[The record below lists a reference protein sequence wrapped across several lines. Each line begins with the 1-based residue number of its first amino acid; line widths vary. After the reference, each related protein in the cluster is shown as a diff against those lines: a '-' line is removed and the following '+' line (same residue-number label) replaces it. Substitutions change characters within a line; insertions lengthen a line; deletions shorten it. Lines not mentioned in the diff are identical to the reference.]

1 MGLSPPPPSYQRA
14 ASASPALR
22 SLSIAHCSAPI
33 LCIMHICWM
42 CSSHLAPHT
51 SRLAI
56 PHPFCAPHCITNNF
70 AQLPTTSITY
80 CFPATTGF
88 TAPAQPAAP
97 RTSTALNLAPR
108 SSSCPSPPPATPEHA
123 LSFRTNGGENHRFL
137 HLHNPICCTQP
148 GVEPKPVQHT
158 KGERQEELFARSP
171 ALKIFS
177 RGACGCL
184 LTRLIDLRHRAAV
197 WRRQLKRLLPVRES
211 WRSGN
216 ATQGC
221 GPCATLEPPPTSSHC
236 EP

>member
-1 MGLSPPPPSYQRA
+1 MHSMIAPGALGVPRGGSTRLPAEWGCSYQRA
-14 ASASPALR
+14 ARSSPALR

-97 RTSTALNLAPR
+97 RTS
-108 SSSCPSPPPATPEHA
+108 
-123 LSFRTNGGENHRFL
+123 
-137 HLHNPICCTQP
+137 HLH
-148 GVEPKPVQHT
+148 
-158 KGERQEELFARSP
+158 S
-171 ALKIFS
+171 
-177 RGACGCL
+177 
-184 LTRLIDLRHRAAV
+184 
-197 WRRQLKRLLPVRES
+197 
-211 WRSGN
+211 
-216 ATQGC
+216 
-221 GPCATLEPPPTSSHC
+221 LEPCTSQLIMPISSTCHTGTC
-236 EP
+236 SFLSNKWW

>member
-1 MGLSPPPPSYQRA
+1 MHSMIAPGALGVPRGGSTRLPAEWGCSPPPSYQRA

-97 RTSTALNLAPR
+97 RTS
-108 SSSCPSPPPATPEHA
+108 
-123 LSFRTNGGENHRFL
+123 
-137 HLHNPICCTQP
+137 HLH
-148 GVEPKPVQHT
+148 
-158 KGERQEELFARSP
+158 S
-171 ALKIFS
+171 
-177 RGACGCL
+177 
-184 LTRLIDLRHRAAV
+184 
-197 WRRQLKRLLPVRES
+197 
-211 WRSGN
+211 
-216 ATQGC
+216 
-221 GPCATLEPPPTSSHC
+221 LEPCTSQLIMPISSTCHTGTC
-236 EP
+236 SFLSNKWW

>member
-1 MGLSPPPPSYQRA
+1 MGVPGGGTTRLPAEWGCPPSYQ
-14 ASASPALR
+14 R
-22 SLSIAHCSAPI
+22 SLSIAHCSAPL

-88 TAPAQPAAP
+88 T
-97 RTSTALNLAPR
+97 
-108 SSSCPSPPPATPEHA
+108 
-123 LSFRTNGGENHRFL
+123 
-137 HLHNPICCTQP
+137 
-148 GVEPKPVQHT
+148 
-158 KGERQEELFARSP
+158 
-171 ALKIFS
+171 
-177 RGACGCL
+177 GACSSL

-197 WRRQLKRLLPVRES
+197 WRRQLKRLPPVREAS
-211 WRSGN
+211 RSDN

-236 EP
+236 ELEWRMAVAESEKRSGVRLGKVLPLRHAFESLSSATHTAACDRHQLPIQSLDRAPDRSWTSNR

>member
-1 MGLSPPPPSYQRA
+1 MHSMIAPGALGVPRGGSTRLPAEWGCSYQRA
-14 ASASPALR
+14 ARSSPALR

-97 RTSTALNLAPR
+97 RNIKMNFVAGR
-108 SSSCPSPPPATPEHA
+108 GSSRRYC
-123 LSFRTNGGENHRFL
+123 NG
-137 HLHNPICCTQP
+137 
-148 GVEPKPVQHT
+148 
-158 KGERQEELFARSP
+158 
-171 ALKIFS
+171 IFS
-177 RGACGCL
+177 ASH
-184 LTRLIDLRHRAAV
+184 TRM
-197 WRRQLKRLLPVRES
+197 K
-211 WRSGN
+211 
-216 ATQGC
+216 
-221 GPCATLEPPPTSSHC
+221 HC
-236 EP
+236 